1 MSMSDT
7 DQDRPEN
14 HRAALD
20 ARDWLVRLTSGSLS
34 AAELEQFKLWRDCR
48 PEHRAAFEHER
59 RFWNQLDRL
68 APPAGNVVQM
78 QTSGM
83 TRRSLIGGGAALAA
97 TSAGFIAAP
106 RVSLWWQADFIVPAG
121 SQREVPLADGTIA
134 AVNTGGALKVDFRT
148 GLRLVHLLRGEA
160 EFRIPP
166 AADGSPFRIAAGG
179 GNTDM
184 PDGHLTIGN
193 ADDLTTVAIVAGHAA
208 VYSPLAPDETDL
220 SQRPRVDLAPSQQT
234 TYLSGANPGQ
244 PGAADLEM
252 LLAWRQGKIIFEGK
266 PFAAAISDIGRYV
279 SEPVILRP
287 GVDRD
292 LAVSGIFLTAQPFA
306 ALQSLARTQALSVR
320 RIPGVAIILA

>member
-1 MSMSDT
+1 MSDT

-14 HRAALD
+14 HRVALD

-48 PEHRAAFEHER
+48 PEHRAAFDHER

-68 APPAGNVVQM
+68 APPAGTIAQV

-97 TSAGFIAAP
+97 ASAGFVAAP
-106 RVSLWWQADFIVPAG
+106 RVSLWWKADFIVPAG
-121 SQREVPLADGTIA
+121 SQREVPLPDGTVA

-148 GLRLVHLLRGEA
+148 GLRLVHLLRGDA

-184 PDGHLTIGN
+184 PDGHMTIGY
-193 ADDLTTVAIVAGHAA
+193 ADDLTTVAVVAGHAA

-252 LLAWRQGKIIFEGK
+252 LLAWRRGKIIFEGK

-279 SEPVILRP
+279 AEPVILRP
-287 GVDRD
+287 GIDRE
-292 LAVSGIFLTAQPFA
+292 LAVSGIFSTTQPLA
-306 ALQSLARTQALSVR
+306 ALQSLAKTQALSVR

>member
-1 MSMSDT
+1 MSDT
-7 DQDRPEN
+7 DHDRPEN

-68 APPAGNVVQM
+68 AQPAGTIAQM

-83 TRRSLIGGGAALAA
+83 TRRALIGGGAALAA
-97 TSAGFIAAP
+97 ASAGFVAAP

-121 SQREVPLADGTIA
+121 SQREVPLPDGTIA
-134 AVNTGGALKVDFRT
+134 AVNTGGALKVDFRA

-184 PDGHLTIGN
+184 PDGHLTIGY
-193 ADDLTTVAIVAGHAA
+193 AEDLTTVAVIAGHAA
-208 VYSPLAPDETDL
+208 VYSPLAPDETAL

-234 TYLSGANPGQ
+234 SYLSGANPGQ

-279 SEPVILRP
+279 AEPVVLRP
-287 GVDRD
+287 GIDRE
-292 LAVSGIFLTAQPFA
+292 LAVSGIFSTAQPLA
-306 ALQSLARTQALSVR
+306 ALQSLAKTQALSVR

>member
-1 MSMSDT
+1 MT
-7 DQDRPEN
+7 DADHDQPDN
-14 HRAALD
+14 NRAAAD

-34 AAELEQFKLWRDCR
+34 AAELEQFKAWRDCR
-48 PEHRAAFEHER
+48 PEHRVAFEHER
-59 RFWNQLDRL
+59 RFWNQLDHL
-68 APPAGNVVQM
+68 AQPSRNTARP
-78 QTSGM
+78 QTSQI
-83 TRRSLIGGGAALAA
+83 TRRSLIGGGAAIAA
-97 TSAGFIAAP
+97 ASAGFIAAP
-106 RVSLWWQADFIVPAG
+106 RLSLWWEADFIVPAG
-121 SQREVPLADGTIA
+121 SQREVTLPDGTIA
-134 AVNTGGALKVDFRT
+134 AVNTGGALKVDFT
-148 GLRLVHLLRGEA
+148 AGLRLVHLLRGEV

-166 AADGSPFRIAAGG
+166 AADGSRFRVAAGG

-193 ADDLTTVAIVAGHAA
+193 AENLTTVAVIDGHAA
-208 VYSPLAPDETDL
+208 VYSPLAPNETIL
-220 SQRPRVDLAPSQQT
+220 EHKPHVALVPSQKT
-234 TYLSGANPGQ
+234 TYLLGADPA
-244 PGAADLEM
+244 PPDAADLEM

-292 LAVSGIFLTAQPFA
+292 LAVSGIFLTAQPLA